1 MPASSDTTPS
11 ATGYAV
17 GQTVPDFSL
26 VDQYGEEV
34 TLSDFC
40 GSVVLLETSAFW

>member
-1 MPASSDTTPS
+1 MNPCDATPS

-17 GQTVPDFSL
+17 GQTVPDFAL

-34 TLSDFC
+34 RLSDFC
-40 GSVVLLETSAFW
+40 GSVVLLDTSAFW